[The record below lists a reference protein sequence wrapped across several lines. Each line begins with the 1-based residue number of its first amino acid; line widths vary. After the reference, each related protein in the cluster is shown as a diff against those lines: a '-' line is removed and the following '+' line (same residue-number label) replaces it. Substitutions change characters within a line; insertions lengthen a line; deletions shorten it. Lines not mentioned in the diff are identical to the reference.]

1 MPVFDYILISASN
14 NFTVIITIENQG
26 EQKGDNRMMRKKRLR
41 KRLAFGMLIAML
53 TAMLPAA
60 VWAEVG
66 SDMPEDAAGQQSQKQ
81 IVQTG
86 ESRGSL
92 EDDGLEVS
100 KTIIAAGSENVFD
113 INLQVKTTQDVSE
126 IYDTPDAAVVMV
138 MDISNTMN
146 EKFPQGSSTS
156 RYDAAIA
163 SAEDFIEQF
172 QHRSENSG
180 AGGK

>member
-92 EDDGLEVS
+92 EDDGV
-100 KTIIAAGSENVFD
+100 
-113 INLQVKTTQDVSE
+113 
-126 IYDTPDAAVVMV
+126 
-138 MDISNTMN
+138 
-146 EKFPQGSSTS
+146 
-156 RYDAAIA
+156 
-163 SAEDFIEQF
+163 
-172 QHRSENSG
+172 
-180 AGGK
+180 